1 MLLARFSFSLKGT
14 RHEQCSCGHKPG
26 NWYRKSAIEHRGKGI
41 IKQAKGSV
49 KEAWGDLT
57 DNPKTE
63 IEGKVERVEGRV
75 QEGFGNAIDPN
86 RRRRK

>member
-1 MLLARFSFSLKGT
+1 MNRRDRTPEEA
-14 RHEQCSCGHKPG
+14 
-26 NWYRKSAIEHRGKGI
+26 AIENRGKGI
-41 IKQAKGSV
+41 VKQVKGNV

-63 IEGKVERVEGRV
+63 IEGKVDRAAGRV

-86 RRRRK
+86 RRRR

>member
-1 MLLARFSFSLKGT
+1 MDRKDRTAEEAV
-14 RHEQCSCGHKPG
+14 EQ
-26 NWYRKSAIEHRGKGI
+26 RGKGI
-41 IKQAKGSV
+41 VKQVKGGV

-63 IEGKVERVEGRV
+63 IEGKVERVAGRV

-86 RRRRK
+86 RRRK

>member
-1 MLLARFSFSLKGT
+1 MNRRDRTPEEA
-14 RHEQCSCGHKPG
+14 
-26 NWYRKSAIEHRGKGI
+26 AIENRGKGI
-41 IKQAKGSV
+41 VKQVKGNV

-63 IEGKVERVEGRV
+63 IEGKVDRAVGRV

-86 RRRRK
+86 RRRR

>member
-1 MLLARFSFSLKGT
+1 MQWKGAFDMNKDRT
-14 RHEQCSCGHKPG
+14 PEEA
-26 NWYRKSAIEHRGKGI
+26 AIEHRGKGI
-41 IKQAKGSV
+41 VKQVKGSV

-63 IEGKVERVEGRV
+63 IEGKVERVAGRV